1 MIDQS
6 AQFRPHR
13 RAKWYDKQAKQ
24 LREHYTSVQILSY
37 VPPFVQ
43 PETTLF
49 INAPCFYVG
58 EYGHRSVALR
68 RVTIDRT
75 HGRVI
80 FAWESEFGPVCRT
93 PYSLDASED
102 GVSSHFLD
110 GLVEYVTW
118 LYAEGH
124 HHDLHLVVE
133 LSEYGDPVSL
143 YGLRDEDIEGFGIH
157 RATSDVF
164 EAWPVSGLEEL
175 PKVEAELTLPIG
187 AVTAAAEFLSVTV
200 SAGAVKQEDLAPKA
214 APVTKKTT
222 AKQAAEKK
230 ELTMTKKVTST
241 ATARIAIPGLFTGA
255 STFTEVPSLPIPVAP
270 SRKKMFTV
278 PGLAT
283 ELRDIYVK
291 PLTEDRYLVIAAGLK
306 LTNRGYVVAQQQRR
320 PSFLVQFIDE
330 KDSVV
335 FADSYQD
342 YVETGDFV
350 VAEGLVKAD
359 TERRLVLVFDP
370 SGVVHHVAAYLPEEI
385 LALNLPKLGIQQPEV
400 FTPSPAKAH
409 KPYRPSASA
418 THGLYLKLGLEQL
431 VQATAQF
438 SGMQRGVLPPP
449 QLGDAYDQEVLT
461 HFRGAAA
468 PWLAN
473 IYRKLGQSSILLG
486 KTQRCGAFAEMIF
499 EAQEAT
505 YSITDLFA
513 ITVSGGA
520 MAYQEAWDR
529 GLLHPGVVKAVEALD
544 KSEHRTFLIRIDA
557 NFQIMGVKVISDH
570 YEFTEFMR
578 PKGFDVPP
586 GQCQPN
592 DPRRDHFGPS
602 IPPMHRSP
610 IPPNGWPKPEESQ
623 AKFREVF
630 DTALEYTKE
639 ASEEV
644 KTKIFEEMLKTFR
657 PDVAESQGADLLR
670 SFFDRLILSV
680 RVHNFDPD
688 NKERKFSELLQL
700 LIAHRDIDMSVTR
713 HAQIAKVRT
722 AYDSVYNQLQERDL
736 TGADYELLFKELL
749 ASLD

>member
-58 EYGHRSVALR
+58 ENGHRYVALR

-164 EAWPVSGLEEL
+164 EAW
-175 PKVEAELTLPIG
+175 
-187 AVTAAAEFLSVTV
+187 
-200 SAGAVKQEDLAPKA
+200 
-214 APVTKKTT
+214 
-222 AKQAAEKK
+222 
-230 ELTMTKKVTST
+230 
-241 ATARIAIPGLFTGA
+241 
-255 STFTEVPSLPIPVAP
+255 
-270 SRKKMFTV
+270 
-278 PGLAT
+278 
-283 ELRDIYVK
+283 
-291 PLTEDRYLVIAAGLK
+291 EDRYLVNTAGLK

-610 IPPNGWPKPEESQ
+610 IPPNGWPKPEESR

-736 TGADYELLFKELL
+736 TGADYELLFKEQL